1 MALVGLHPSII
12 MTVCQKALSF
22 WNYQMAQEQ
31 AILNSLYQ
39 NIVGKLKQLE
49 RPHMSDPHPSQE
61 VSSVQHTSITED
73 GHLSKEEMKERQ
85 KVDELTKQLEIQH
98 QQYKKLAVSTFPI
111 VSPWQTF
118 TMKFT

>member
-61 VSSVQHTSITED
+61 
-73 GHLSKEEMKERQ
+73 GKLSTTHINNRRWP
-85 KVDELTKQLEIQH
+85 
-98 QQYKKLAVSTFPI
+98 SF
-111 VSPWQTF
+111 
-118 TMKFT
+118 